1 MAIFHLAKSTK
12 GDRSA
17 ALRRLKRWID
27 KGVLNSDLTVLG
39 AKKLVE
45 STKESKTS
53 RANKSGTKGGDKR
66 KFIAAL
72 ERNALALDV
81 AVNSLPLA
89 RPDKTA
95 FHKGLAVALLSSQ
108 VDEESGTEVVKIL
121 TVVNDEVSLQR
132 LVDGLE
138 DVVP

>member
-1 MAIFHLAKSTK
+1 
-12 GDRSA
+12 
-17 ALRRLKRWID
+17 
-27 KGVLNSDLTVLG
+27 
-39 AKKLVE
+39 
-45 STKESKTS
+45 
-53 RANKSGTKGGDKR
+53 
-66 KFIAAL
+66 
-72 ERNALALDV
+72 LALDV

-89 RPDKTA
+89 RPDKAA